1 MVASVTAIG
10 GGTVRDIL
18 LGHYPIGWVK
28 NPQFLVITCIAG
40 VLTTWIGPWV
50 AKNHRFFVLLDAIG
64 LIVFSIIGS
73 QVALDMGLH
82 PLICVVAAIVT
93 GVFGGLLRDLFCRQ
107 QPMVLHKEL
116 YASVSLLSAVLYIG
130 LLHFGSFSLEHQNH
144 ALVVIN
150 LADLA
155 LTFEVD
161 VVKHARVTMAIGG
174 TLLFIQFIHRIQ
186 FKNAIYV
193 PLIGIIFGNVVS
205 SAATFVAYKYDAVQ
219 NLSAWTVANFANIL
233 QGNYELLYI
242 AIPISVISYWYATR
256 LSAVGMGKDF
266 ATNIGLNYKQILF
279 LGIILVSV
287 MSATVVMIVGQL
299 PFLGLIVPNLVAQF
313 YGDNL
318 RRNIPLTAIVGA
330 ILILAC
336 DVVGRVIIFPYE
348 IPISMIISIL
358 GGMVFIFFIVKGK
371 QNV

>member
-1 MVASVTAIG
+1 
-10 GGTVRDIL
+10 IL
-18 LGHYPIGWVK
+18 LSGAGLSIAGLIMQQISQNRFAAPSTSGTIECAMLGYVLS
-28 NPQFLVITCIAG
+28 LVIFG
-40 VLTTWIGPWV
+40 HGD
-50 AKNHRFFVLLDAIG
+50 NLL
-64 LIVFSIIGS
+64 LIF
-73 QVALDMGLH
+73 A
-82 PLICVVAAIVT
+82 
-93 GVFGGLLRDLFCRQ
+93 
-107 QPMVLHKEL
+107 
-116 YASVSLLSAVLYIG
+116 
-130 LLHFGSFSLEHQNH
+130 
-144 ALVVIN
+144 
-150 LADLA
+150 
-155 LTFEVD
+155 
-161 VVKHARVTMAIGG
+161 MAIGG

-242 AIPISVISYWYATR
+242 AVPISVISYWYATR

-266 ATNIGLNYKQILF
+266 ATNIGLKYKQILF

-318 RRNIPLTAIVGA
+318 RRNIPLTAIVGS
-330 ILILAC
+330 ILILVC